1 MTAEGEAALRAQP
14 AGGASESGPRAVMG
28 IRGDNWDW
36 EKEAEIRGDGG
47 VIRKMREKEPPFA
60 ALM

>member
-36 EKEAEIRGDGG
+36 EKEAEIRGDG
-47 VIRKMREKEPPFA
+47 A
-60 ALM
+60 